1 MYTQNHNKKIL
12 LFFLPKYI
20 RMGKQIQRS
29 IALKHNMKKLMTSL
43 LPMVKKM
50 VNKKINHIKSGIIRK
65 ITSNNLKKIRN
76 TPKRISNRTLKSLE
90 NNSSVIAT
98 KNIISTPKIV
108 INKPQIVTKPEV
120 VTLPKIVIKPK
131 KR

>member
-1 MYTQNHNKKIL
+1 MKI
-12 LFFLPKYI
+12 
-20 RMGKQIQRS
+20 QTQRS
-29 IALKHNMKKLMTSL
+29 SALKHNMKKLITSL
-43 LPMVKKM
+43 LPMAKKM
-50 VNKKINHIKSGIIRK
+50 VNKKTNQIKSGIIRK

-76 TPKRISNRTLKSLE
+76 TPKRIFNRTLKSLE
-90 NNSSVIAT
+90 NNSNVIAT